1 MRRPLFAILP
11 VASLALALAGC
22 TEVNVGRPD
31 GWWLPDA
38 SGVPDAGPAEADAA
52 LPLDAAVWVAVTPPA
67 DAPSDRL
74 NAVAAN
80 GAAMLAVGNAGTVLS
95 YDPGAQ
101 EWTTRDAATTEDLTA
116 LCSVTETGWWI
127 VGGAGTVLRYDGAAG
142 FAAQALPGGAAPHLK
157 AVAASAEEVWVGG
170 AAGGALQ
177 VRRGAPTPGPTG
189 RRRAGG
195 RHHRPV
201 GTAAPV
207 LAGGRVGQRLLARLL
222 HELAQR
228 DGASG
233 EPALRAIWGSSEDD
247 LWLVGDQVWRF
258 TTQDR
263 FRNLSPSEG
272 GGVERGLGSGP
283 TSVCDRLDRSAGS
296 CQVERRGLGAGSPAS
311 AWPARP
317 VRHRRLG
324 AGRHLV
330 RGRRRPAAP
339 GGLTQGRGRS
349 RDAR

>member
-170 AAGGALQ
+170 AAGARFRYDVGADSWTDQ
-177 VRRGAPTPGPTG
+177 GA
-189 RRRAGG
+189 
-195 RHHRPV
+195 
-201 GTAAPV
+201 AAP
-207 LAGGRVGQRLLARLL
+207 GGDITGLWYSGARFW
-222 HELAQR
+222 QV
-228 DGASG
+228 DASG
-233 EPALRAIWGSSEDD
+233 NVSSRAYSTSWRSETVLPGAALRAIWGSSEDD

-263 FRNLSPSEG
+263 FRNLSPSEAG
-272 GGVERGLGSGP
+272 EWNAVWGSGP
-283 TSVCDRLDRSAGS
+283 TSVWIGS
-296 CQVERRGLGAGSPAS
+296 KERGLLKWNGAAWERVAGFSLAGKGLFGIGGSAQVGTWS
-311 AWPARP
+311 
-317 VRHRRLG
+317 VGDGVLQRL
-324 AGRHLV
+324 V
-330 RGRRRPAAP
+330 
-339 GGLTQGRGRS
+339 
-349 RDAR
+349 D